1 MKTKSVKPIVYLVA
15 ALMLATSITYLVVA
29 VEESS
34 EISSSSSS
42 NNNDSTGNNPGSND
56 NSNEKS
62 PTNTEAVETK
72 TAAEGVGGEGAE
84 VLSAQIE
91 TALFAA
97 ASAGYLS
104 VAVWML
110 KKKQNTKVPYLIAIA
125 GSLSLIIL
133 YAVSR
138 MISLPIVGLQDDIGF
153 IDIVSKILQGGI
165 IAGCIYILMSSR
177 RSIIKDMTIKY

>member
-1 MKTKSVKPIVYLVA
+1 MKTKSVKPIVYVVV
-15 ALMLATSITYLVVA
+15 ALMLATSITYLIVA

-34 EISSSSSS
+34 EINNNS
-42 NNNDSTGNNPGSND
+42 NNDSTGGNITSSND

-62 PTNTEAVETK
+62 LSNTEAVETK

-84 VLSAQIE
+84 LLSAQIE
-91 TALFAA
+91 TTLFAA

-110 KKKQNTKVPYLIAIA
+110 KKKENTKVPYLIAIV

-133 YAVSR
+133 YALSR
-138 MISLPIVGLQDDIGF
+138 MISLPIVGLQEDIGF
-153 IDIVSKILQGGI
+153 MDIISKILQGGI
-165 IAGCIYILMSSR
+165 IAGCLYILMPSR
-177 RSIIKDMTIKY
+177 RLITKDMTIKS